1 MQTVNLVYKS
11 LLAVKRLR
19 IVNELFIGHLPS
31 LFAATKE
38 YSREANLCT
47 TFFNRLADVIH
58 ITKKNNGY
66 TLQKINLLGTFDS
79 LVF

>member
-31 LFAATKE
+31 LFAATKD
-38 YSREANLCT
+38 SREANLCT
-47 TFFNRLADVIH
+47 TFFNRLADV
-58 ITKKNNGY
+58 TS
-66 TLQKINLLGTFDS
+66 T
-79 LVF
+79 

>member
-1 MQTVNLVYKS
+1 MQTVNSVYKS

-31 LFAATKE
+31 LFAATKDN
-38 YSREANLCT
+38 REANLCT

-58 ITKKNNGY
+58 ITKKNWLHTAKNQL
-66 TLQKINLLGTFDS
+66 TWQL
-79 LVF
+79 